1 MLLIGINYSD
11 VVLCTGKIL
20 ILSIRYL
27 FKISIFSQ
35 HSLPDFS
42 ECNLSAVSA
51 RNSRKVKEDNASKIL
66 NAPGA
71 AKNFYYN
78 LVDWGANN
86 IVVIGLKED
95 VYYWD
100 AAKC

>member
-1 MLLIGINYSD
+1 M
-11 VVLCTGKIL
+11 
-20 ILSIRYL
+20 
-27 FKISIFSQ
+27 
-35 HSLPDFS
+35 S
-42 ECNLSAVSA
+42 ECLLP
-51 RNSRKVKEDNASKIL
+51 RGLKTQLKLKEETALKIL

-78 LVDWGANN
+78 LVDWGVNN

-100 AAKC
+100 AAKCKFLSSYTYIIGHNSSSSCVVDGCWPPTS

>member
-1 MLLIGINYSD
+1 MS
-11 VVLCTGKIL
+11 
-20 ILSIRYL
+20 
-27 FKISIFSQ
+27 
-35 HSLPDFS
+35 PDFS
-42 ECNLSAVSA
+42 MSECLLPRGSKSQMKMKEETAV
-51 RNSRKVKEDNASKIL
+51 KIL

-78 LVDWGANN
+78 LVDWGVNN

-100 AAKC
+100 AAKCKFILSFGD